1 MVKAWI
7 RLNTERLCQSLTHLY
22 ISFYSELNFFS
33 LHLLVIDM
41 LSGYLLVI
49 DMLSGYLLV
58 IEMLS
63 GYLLVIDMLSGYLFS
78 IYFQQVHH
86 QEFKHSAGFI

>member
-22 ISFYSELNFFS
+22 ISFYSELRFFS

-41 LSGYLLVI
+41 LAVWLLV
-49 DMLSGYLLV
+49 G
-58 IEMLS
+58 
-63 GYLLVIDMLSGYLFS
+63 
-78 IYFQQVHH
+78 H
-86 QEFKHSAGFI
+86 